1 MITGTVIV
9 KLELSSQLGDKTTD
23 YRVELNSKLWLH
35 FPLFLPSLAWAN
47 LSTHDTG
54 TGWE

>member
-23 YRVELNSKLWLH
+23 YRVELNSKLWL
-35 FPLFLPSLAWAN
+35 LALVGSEEHEN
-47 LSTHDTG
+47 F
-54 TGWE
+54 

>member
-23 YRVELNSKLWLH
+23 YRVKLNSKLWLH